1 MFYMYVHLPSMYLCI
16 ESSNSL
22 LYPIWCHSLSHSDRK
37 LRFLHVWDD
46 ILEMYSNL
54 RSGAVSSQSWCGVP
68 LRPYSVI
75 LRSHG
80 HMGGKLLPLGPQLPH
95 HIGQGKWSHFQGCE
109 PLGVSIP
116 QQSTHHMLLLLMGLN
131 GWWDGTSPVLKCA
144 DHCHLVSVT
153 VVGSEVKVFI
163 RVGRLFKHSGG
174 NGYITKVFKVYIQER
189 KLPFWLLL
197 QCELV
202 SMEIRCLCNS
212 WQQLAGNAIQ
222 VSSTYLHQNL
232 KGTSVVARTLSST
245 SSIAKLATVTETGDP
260 IAMPKICW

>member
-1 MFYMYVHLPSMYLCI
+1 
-16 ESSNSL
+16 
-22 LYPIWCHSLSHSDRK
+22 
-37 LRFLHVWDD
+37 
-46 ILEMYSNL
+46 MYSNL

-131 GWWDGTSPVLKCA
+131 GWRDGTSPVLKCA

-163 RVGRLFKHSGG
+163 RVGRLFKSLRCSRCTSRNGSFPSDSFSSVNWFLWRSDVYATPG
-174 NGYITKVFKVYIQER
+174 NS
-189 KLPFWLLL
+189 LLVML
-197 QCELV
+197 YRYHPH
-202 SMEIRCLCNS
+202 IFTRT
-212 WQQLAGNAIQ
+212 WRG
-222 VSSTYLHQNL
+222 HQ
-232 KGTSVVARTLSST
+232 
-245 SSIAKLATVTETGDP
+245 
-260 IAMPKICW
+260 W